1 LGWCLIPRFRFAGG
15 DDAAPTPLK
24 AGQIMSIIEISSDSS
39 LVGQGVSAIL
49 VPEIALTEP
58 GYIKTMAVN
67 MTASTKH
74 EFFALAQM
82 AYYQYQD
89 GELAI
94 SEVAGPLT
102 VRWSGETETLEHG
115 VLIYRD
121 EAGKLHVLSHGLLS
135 QKKMLEAA
143 NRYCTRWVRLDI

>member
-1 LGWCLIPRFRFAGG
+1 
-15 DDAAPTPLK
+15 
-24 AGQIMSIIEISSDSS
+24 MSTLAITSDSGT
-39 LVGQGVSAIL
+39 LGQGVSAIL

-89 GELAI
+89 GELAV
-94 SEVAGPLT
+94 SEVDGPVT
-102 VRWSGETETLEHG
+102 VRWADEAETLEKG

-121 EAGKLHVLSHGLLS
+121 EAGELHVLIHRQLS
-135 QKKMLEAA
+135 AKKMLEAA